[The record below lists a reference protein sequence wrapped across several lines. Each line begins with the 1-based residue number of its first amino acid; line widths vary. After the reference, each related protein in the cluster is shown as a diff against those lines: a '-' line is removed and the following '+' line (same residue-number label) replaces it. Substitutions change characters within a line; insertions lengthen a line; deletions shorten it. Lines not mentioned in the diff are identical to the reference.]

1 MSEQPKPMELQI
13 EMKNNIVRLSLDGM
27 PLRMVRDF
35 KIEGSAGRGHYLT
48 VTLLVRDVA
57 GMEDYPG
64 DFEIVPDKGYQ
75 PIDDGSGKIPPG
87 DE

>member
-1 MSEQPKPMELQI
+1 MNEQLKPMELRV
-13 EMKNNIVRLSLDGM
+13 EVANNVARLSLDGM

-35 KIEGSAGRGHYLT
+35 KIEGGANRGHYLT

-57 GMEDYPG
+57 GMENYPG
-64 DFEIVPDKGYQ
+64 DFEIVPCKGYQ
-75 PIDDGSGKIPPG
+75 PCDDGSGKIPPG